1 MSERCDEM
9 KLIAEHLR
17 VMHKPA
23 GGVCVLFIEEA
34 ECPFGFAIPHGLEDR
49 SRRYGVSERDVYVD
63 VEPRVVHAWRMGSLQ
78 RPTSSPHVDHA
89 RQPSQTGAT

>member
-1 MSERCDEM
+1 VSERCDEM

-34 ECPFGFAIPHGLEDR
+34 ECPFGFAISHGLEDR
-49 SRRYGVSERDVYVD
+49 VLPILPAKLRELADMIEHGVPLELHKVQV
-63 VEPRVVHAWRMGSLQ
+63 P
-78 RPTSSPHVDHA
+78 
-89 RQPSQTGAT
+89 